1 MSKIFL
7 IALIAMIIFQ
17 VMGIRMQSKR
27 SSHLTTLMDNIN
39 KEDTF
44 FELAEKCEKEEKKS
58 CKKIRRI

>member
-44 FELAEKCEKEEKKS
+44 FELAEKCEK
-58 CKKIRRI
+58 